1 MRGKKPYW
9 LVIMVLGWL
18 VLGASPPVPVSSNR
32 AKEIL
37 DRVDDLYRGTSA
49 HGRMTMKV
57 VTAHWTREMSLEFW
71 DKGTEKSLIRIVAP
85 AKEKGTATLKSGN
98 DIWNFLP
105 KVKRTI
111 KIPSSMMGGSW
122 MGSHFTNDDLVKESR
137 MADDYDFSVS
147 FDGERSGQEVVDI
160 TCIPKPEAAVVW
172 GKVVATVRT
181 ADTIPLQVL
190 FYDED
195 QKLARTM
202 IFSNVRTMKDRI
214 LPTVTRMVPADKPNE
229 FTEITY
235 HEIQFDLLL
244 KDDLFS
250 LQNLER

>member
-1 MRGKKPYW
+1 MA
-9 LVIMVLGWL
+9 VLFFCVL
-18 VLGASPPVPVSSNR
+18 LLGASLPAPSYSNR

-37 DRVDDLYRGTSA
+37 DRIDDLYRGQSA

-71 DKGTEKSLIRIVAP
+71 NKGKDKSLIRIVAP

-98 DIWNFLP
+98 EIWNFLP
-105 KVKRTI
+105 KVKRII

-137 MADDYDFSVS
+137 MADDYDFSIS
-147 FDGERSGQEVVDI
+147 FDGTRENQDVVDI
-160 TCIPKPEAAVVW
+160 TCIPKPQAAVVW

-181 ADTIPLQVL
+181 SDTIPLQVL

-195 QKLARTM
+195 LKLSRTM
-202 IFSNVRTMKDRI
+202 TFSKVRTMQDRV
-214 LPTVTRMVPADKPNE
+214 LPSVTRMVPADKPNE
-229 FTEITY
+229 HTEITY
-235 HEIQFDLLL
+235 HDIQFDQPLE
-244 KDDLFS
+244 DDLFS

>member
-1 MRGKKPYW
+1 MREREHYS
-9 LVIMVLGWL
+9 LAVLLFGVL
-18 VLGASPPVPVSSNR
+18 LLGASLPAPVYSNR

-37 DRVDDLYRGTSA
+37 DRIDDLYRGQSA
-49 HGRMTMKV
+49 HGRMTMDV

-71 DKGTEKSLIRIVAP
+71 NKGKDKSLIRIWAP

-98 DIWNFLP
+98 EIWNFLP
-105 KVKRTI
+105 KVKRII

-137 MADDYDFSVS
+137 MADDYDFSIS
-147 FDGERSGQEVVDI
+147 FDGTRAGQEVVDI
-160 TCIPKPEAAVVW
+160 TCIPKPQAAVVW

-181 ADTIPLQVL
+181 SDTIPLQVL

-195 QKLARTM
+195 LKLSRTM
-202 IFSNVRTMKDRI
+202 IFSKVRKMQDRV
-214 LPTVTRMVPADKPNE
+214 LPSVTRMVPADKPNE
-229 FTEITY
+229 YTEITY
-235 HEIQFDLLL
+235 HEIQFDRPLE
-244 KDDLFS
+244 DDLFS